1 MGIFDGFKAQIAARK
16 AHAAHV
22 MGNKLASERKVEEA
36 AAKHQDAVRFYDEM
50 IALGMQSPS
59 YMMGYGMLLLRLRR
73 FEDARNIF
81 LKAERCP
88 SITKA
93 ERAQLRINYAITQW
107 KLGNLDSAI
116 EQFKIAQDTRV
127 AGKNGTI
134 YGSLGYVL
142 IEKARQTGDFEEA
155 VAYNL
160 EALEYDD
167 DDSVIQDNL
176 GQLYLAM
183 GDKAKAKEHFTKAHE
198 LKPAQ
203 VDTLYYL
210 ALLAAE
216 EGDTE
221 KAKEYLESALDGN
234 YSALCT
240 TTREQAQEL
249 FDSLK
254 LEMKPMY

>member
-22 MGNKLASERKVEEA
+22 AGNQLASKKQVAEA
-36 AAKHQDAVRFYDEM
+36 AEKHAEAVKFYDEM

-73 FEDARNIF
+73 FEDAKNVF
-81 LKAERCP
+81 LKAEKCP
-88 SITKA
+88 GITKA
-93 ERAQLRINYAITQW
+93 ERAQLRINFAITQW

-116 EQFKIAQDTRV
+116 EQFTIAEDTRV
-127 AGKNGTI
+127 AGKNGII
-134 YGSLGYVL
+134 YGSKGYVL
-142 IEKARQTGDFEEA
+142 IEKARQTGDFTKAME
-155 VAYNL
+155 YNL
-160 EALEYDD
+160 EALDYDD
-167 DDSVIQDNL
+167 DDSVILDNM
-176 GQLYLAM
+176 GQLYFSM
-183 GDKAKAKEHFTKAHE
+183 DDTEKAKEYFTKAHE
-198 LKPAQ
+198 IKPSQ

-210 ALLAAE
+210 ARIAKK
-216 EGDTE
+216 EGAIE
-221 KAKEYLESALDGN
+221 KAKEYLTDALDGN

-254 LEMKPMY
+254 